1 MPGSNAFPKRER
13 LTRRREYVAV
23 FEHGR
28 KRVGP
33 EFICFS
39 VPRDGQGRKFG
50 FAVSRKVG
58 KAVVRNRVKRYLR
71 EIYRAHR
78 AYLSEDIHLVL
89 VARPRAAELDFHQCA
104 EAVRRLLREG
114 GLLLE

>member
-1 MPGSNAFPKRER
+1 MSGPKVFPKRER
-13 LTRRREYVAV
+13 LTRRREYADV

-33 EFICFS
+33 EFISFT
-39 VPRDGQGRKFG
+39 VQRDGQGRKFG

-78 AYLSEDIHLVL
+78 ACLSDDIHLVL
-89 VARPRAAELDFHQCA
+89 VARPRAAELDFHQCT
-104 EAVRRLLREG
+104 EAVRRLLDEG

>member
-1 MPGSNAFPKRER
+1 VFPKRER
-13 LTRRREYVAV
+13 LTRRREYADV

-33 EFICFS
+33 EFISFT
-39 VPRDGQGRKFG
+39 VQRDGQGRKFG

-78 AYLSEDIHLVL
+78 ACLSDDIHLVL
-89 VARPRAAELDFHQCA
+89 VARPRAAELDFHQCT
-104 EAVRRLLREG
+104 EAVRRLLDEG